1 MTTATV
7 SSKDKSFAFKD
18 PDTGKTLP
26 IGKVLP
32 KESDSP
38 KRVGAHET
46 PATQENLNKLLGK
59 FAK

>member
-1 MTTATV
+1 MTKATV
-7 SSKDKSFAFKD
+7 LPKDKPFAFTD
-18 PDTGKTLP
+18 PDTGKSLP

-32 KESDSP
+32 KEADSP

-46 PATQENLNKLLGK
+46 PATQDNLNKLLGK